1 MQLAFDIDDIPLVL
15 EAAGAA
21 GRVVDDPIDLYPTW
35 QVQKQ
40 IADASGDPDLA
51 AAVLEARRR
60 MLAYLPAGR
69 VFRRGLELNV
79 LAKTSSCSSWG
90 RPILL
95 ATVHPP
101 ANDWPSVRRPINGS
115 ALTRHSVP

>member
-1 MQLAFDIDDIPLVL
+1 VSARICNIVNSYANLLMQLAFDIDDIPLVL

-40 IADASGDPDLA
+40 IADAPGDPDLA

-60 MLAYLPAGR
+60 MLAHVEEHDPLAG
-69 VFRRGLELNV
+69 
-79 LAKTSSCSSWG
+79 
-90 RPILL
+90 
-95 ATVHPP
+95 
-101 ANDWPSVRRPINGS
+101 D
-115 ALTRHSVP
+115 